1 MPQAVPLMAG
11 KKGLVLGIA
20 NDRSLAWGI
29 TRAVAEHGAELA
41 ITFQGEALA
50 KRVRPLAESIGAF
63 LVDARLA
70 ACVNVMPSMTSIYR
84 WEGKLN
90 RESETVMIV
99 KTRSSL
105 AERVINEVRSR
116 HTYANP
122 ALTVIPASAS
132 SGVRPNKVQ
141 AMFIARV
148 GDSIGEVPGLQSVAM
163 AIGTWCLR
171 SSATGGFFFSCSA

>member
-1 MPQAVPLMAG
+1 LQENDKAVLIYSTYP
-11 KKGLVLGIA
+11 
-20 NDRSLAWGI
+20 
-29 TRAVAEHGAELA
+29 TQE
-41 ITFQGEALA
+41 
-50 KRVRPLAESIGAF
+50 LAESIGAF

-122 ALTVIPASAS
+122 ALTVIP
-132 SGVRPNKVQ
+132 VQ
-141 AMFIARV
+141 GGSPDFI
-148 GDSIGEVPGLQSVAM
+148 DWI
-163 AIGTWCLR
+163 
-171 SSATGGFFFSCSA
+171 FSETS